1 MIVSVPTEVIPV
13 WFVEKWKKENAEEGS
28 PLCYW
33 IDQMIEEWNNR
44 KENLMSHADK
54 EFSKS

>member
-13 WFVEKWKKENAEEGS
+13 WFVEKWKTENCEEGS

-33 IDQMIEEWNNR
+33 IDQIIDEWNNS
-44 KENLMSHADK
+44 KENLVSHADK
-54 EFSKS
+54 EFSES